1 MSVLYQIPDKW
12 SHITSVLYQMQ
23 KPLQEKCHLYLH
35 SASLLIRYFKDMTK
49 FKFIQYTTKKNST
62 FFSYKD
68 ISWTFIKKTLKK
80 KKKNPF

>member
-1 MSVLYQIPDKW
+1 
-12 SHITSVLYQMQ
+12 MQ

-80 KKKNPF
+80 KKKILFKAKTGWNSLFQLKYPV